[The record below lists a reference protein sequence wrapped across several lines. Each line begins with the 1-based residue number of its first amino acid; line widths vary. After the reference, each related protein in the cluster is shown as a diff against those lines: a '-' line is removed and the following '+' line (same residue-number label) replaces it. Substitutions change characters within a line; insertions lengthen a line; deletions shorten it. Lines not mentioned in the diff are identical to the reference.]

1 MAVSPALGI
10 DERFERRRRRRQ
22 DHRKTRDIAVDDGQ
36 VAGMIGTS
44 ILLLVGALM
53 LLIDDDE
60 ARPRPWQEQRRPC
73 THDNAGLARGD
84 RPPHPLALPRPD
96 ARMPLRRLGAEAVL
110 DPSEE

>member
-1 MAVSPALGI
+1 MMAHELAAEPG
-10 DERFERRRRRRQ
+10 E
-22 DHRKTRDIAVDDGQ
+22 IAVAQGQ

-53 LLIDDDE
+53 LLIADDE

-73 THDNAGLARGD
+73 THANAGLARGD

-110 DPSEE
+110 DPSEELRSERDLGQQEQH